1 MTKQFI
7 ARHRHARLTARKA
20 RLAADM
26 IRGKDVNQALELLAF
41 SPKRSATFFLKV
53 LKSATANAGQEEGVR
68 VNRLYISEVRA
79 DDGSG
84 KGRMRYRPGP
94 QGRALPY
101 KKQTSHLTVV
111 VREREEGRE

>member
-1 MTKQFI
+1 MAKEFV

-26 IRGKDVNQALELLAF
+26 IRGRDVNQAMEILEF

-53 LKSATANAGQEEGVR
+53 LKSATANAGQDEDVR
-68 VNRLYISEVRA
+68 VNRLYISEVKA

-84 KGRMRYRPGP
+84 KGRTRFRPGP
-94 QGRALPY
+94 QGRAMPY
-101 KKQTSHLTVV
+101 RKRTSHLTVV
-111 VREREEGRE
+111 VKEREEQH